1 MRESQ
6 TGVRRK
12 SAAALKDTWE
22 RASFYTGRST
32 AGRYEQLNLR
42 LRRALSWL
50 ERAEKEVDDCDAAFL
65 FHWIAFNAMYGPPR
79 SAPTEPDRE
88 KKSFEAY
95 LKKVSL
101 HESERISDVM
111 RSLSTEVE
119 KLLANKY
126 VFEPYWKYRNGLGCR
141 DWEQRLRRQKRERES
156 ATGRTKTEITV
167 CQVFDRLY
175 TLRNQLLH
183 GSATWKSTM
192 NRSQVE
198 TGAKI
203 MTNLVPHFIEVMIQH
218 PDGWVNW
225 GAPRYPVVRER
236 GEQSGW
242 TDDA

>member
-1 MRESQ
+1 MRESPL
-6 TGVRRK
+6 GVRRK

-22 RASFYTGRST
+22 RARFYTGRSA

-50 ERAEKEVDDCDAAFL
+50 ERAEKEGEDCDAAFL

-95 LKKVSL
+95 LKKVS
-101 HESERISDVM
+101 RRKSDVM
-111 RSLSTEVE
+111 AGLSTDVE

-126 VFEPYWKYRNGLGCR
+126 VFEPFWKYRNGLGFR
-141 DWEQRLRRQKRERES
+141 NWEQLLKDQKTERES
-156 ATGRTKTEITV
+156 ATGYTKTAITL
-167 CQVFDRLY
+167 CQVFSRLY

-183 GSATWKSTM
+183 GSATWKSSM

-203 MTNLVPHFIEVMIQH
+203 MTNLVPHFIDVMIRH
-218 PDGWVNW
+218 PDGW
-225 GAPRYPVVRER
+225 GAPGYPVVREH
-236 GEQSGW
+236 GDQSGW
-242 TDDA
+242 TDGT